1 MSSGAPRVTTTRET
15 GLAYDLTLHRKSV
28 KRNAI
33 RQLDF
38 ARFPNLTAPPTM
50 EALLGKCEKI
60 ADDGFKNI
68 VLTQTVL
75 NGKNV
80 YKIQSFEH
88 ELVLRLI
95 TKNLRRLT
103 GARQTNRNSI
113 VKSLKTLLQE
123 GLDYKV
129 FKFDLKTFY
138 ESVDVDEVVKELE
151 KDRGFS
157 RSHFKL
163 LKSLFSE
170 LSAKN
175 IPGLPRGLAISAT
188 LSEYVLRRFDKALSE
203 REGVYFYERF
213 VDDIIIVADPRETSK
228 SISRFIRKNLPHG
241 LSLNARKTQTYD
253 FIETVVKQS
262 ETSSIHNQVNF
273 LGYTFKVFQRQKSK
287 VEPITRRVIVDISS
301 SKTNKIK
308 TRIVK
313 SFMQFCA
320 DGDFQ
325 TLQNRIKLLSGNYT
339 IFDQGRGVRRKAGI
353 FFSYSIADPDQ
364 SNSLKELDG
373 FLKKILLSNTGSLCS
388 QLQAKLSMQ
397 QRRMLL
403 KHSFLEGFKKRVF
416 YNFSGS
422 QLVTLMRCWKYA

>member
-1 MSSGAPRVTTTRET
+1 MLSSDSKIAKTREM

-38 ARFPNLTAPPTM
+38 VRFPNLTAPLAM
-50 EALLGKCEKI
+50 ESLLGKCDKI
-60 ADDGFKNI
+60 ADDGFKNLI
-68 VLTQTVL
+68 LTQSVL
-75 NGKNV
+75 KGKNV

-113 VKSLKTLLQE
+113 VKSLKILLQE

-151 KDRGFS
+151 NDRGFS

-175 IPGLPRGLAISAT
+175 ISGLPRGLAISAT
-188 LSEYVLRRFDKALSE
+188 LSEYVLRRFDNALTE
-203 REGVYFYERF
+203 RDGVYFYERF
-213 VDDIIIVADPRETSK
+213 VDDIIIVANPLETSK
-228 SISRFIRKNLPHG
+228 SISRYIRKNLPHG
-241 LSLNARKTQTYD
+241 LSLNAKKTQSYD
-253 FIETVVKQS
+253 FIETVLKQS
-262 ETSSIHNQVNF
+262 ETSSIHKQVNF

-287 VEPITRRVIVDISS
+287 TEPITRKVIVDISK
-301 SKTNKIK
+301 SKTKKIK
-308 TRIVK
+308 TKLVR
-313 SFMQFCA
+313 SFLQFCA

-325 TLQNRIKLLSGNYT
+325 ILQSRIKLLSGNYT
-339 IFDQGRGVRRKAGI
+339 IFDEGRGVRRKAGI

-364 SNSLKELDG
+364 SNSLKELDS
-373 FLKKILLSNTGSLCS
+373 FLKKLLLCNSGSLCS
-388 QLQAKLSMQ
+388 QLQAKLSIQ

-403 KHSFLEGFKKRVF
+403 KHSFLGGFKKRVF

-422 QLVTLMRCWKYA
+422 QLVLLMKCWKYA

>member
-1 MSSGAPRVTTTRET
+1 MSSGAPRITTTRET

-38 ARFPNLTAPPTM
+38 ARFPNLTAPPAM

-75 NGKNV
+75 NGNNV

-138 ESVDVDEVVKELE
+138 ESVNVVEVVKELE

-163 LKSLFSE
+163 LQSLFSE

-175 IPGLPRGLAISAT
+175 ILGLPRGLAISAT
-188 LSEYVLRRFDKALSE
+188 LSE
-203 REGVYFYERF
+203 
-213 VDDIIIVADPRETSK
+213 
-228 SISRFIRKNLPHG
+228 
-241 LSLNARKTQTYD
+241 
-253 FIETVVKQS
+253 
-262 ETSSIHNQVNF
+262 
-273 LGYTFKVFQRQKSK
+273 
-287 VEPITRRVIVDISS
+287 
-301 SKTNKIK
+301 
-308 TRIVK
+308 
-313 SFMQFCA
+313 
-320 DGDFQ
+320 
-325 TLQNRIKLLSGNYT
+325 
-339 IFDQGRGVRRKAGI
+339 
-353 FFSYSIADPDQ
+353 
-364 SNSLKELDG
+364 
-373 FLKKILLSNTGSLCS
+373 
-388 QLQAKLSMQ
+388 
-397 QRRMLL
+397 
-403 KHSFLEGFKKRVF
+403 
-416 YNFSGS
+416 
-422 QLVTLMRCWKYA
+422 